1 VGSSQSPQ
9 SLQHDGSLFEVPQQG
24 MAGRRAAIML
34 ASEPASLSEARSFV
48 AAMLDM
54 WGREDPDAIVPLLT
68 SEIISNAVRHAAGSV
83 NLEVSLL
90 NGDELRVQARD
101 ESPDSPVIRRSNPG
115 GVGGHGLAIIE
126 SLARRWGV
134 ERHAGCK
141 VVWFETRVPPR
152 AHGRA
157 DGSPVSTVSD
167 PP

>member
-1 VGSSQSPQ
+1 MQSM
-9 SLQHDGSLFEVPQQG
+9 QHDGSLFEVPQQG

-134 ERHAGCK
+134 ERQAGCK
-141 VVWFETRVPPR
+141 VVWFETLAPPR
-152 AHGRA
+152 ARGLAPR
-157 DGSPVSTVSD
+157 SPVSPDGDSA
-167 PP
+167 